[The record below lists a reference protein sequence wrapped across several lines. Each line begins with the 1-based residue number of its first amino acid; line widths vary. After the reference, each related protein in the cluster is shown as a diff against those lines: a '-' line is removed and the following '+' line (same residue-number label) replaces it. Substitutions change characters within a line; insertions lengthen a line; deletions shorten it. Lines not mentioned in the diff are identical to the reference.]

1 MALTDSPIQPP
12 NRPKKPFTFNDMM
25 LLVLGVPLI
34 LCWLAFACYVIY
46 SGIQDDTG
54 LVQENLDF
62 YVALIAIIGS
72 PALLFMNSVLESW
85 KGEQAAELAALPTRI
100 ESELTN
106 ASAFLT
112 HGKELE
118 MVRVAHENEQAALRQ
133 KHDLDMDEYNTKKGK
148 KGV

>member
-1 MALTDSPIQPP
+1 MALTDSPNKPP

-25 LLVLGVPLI
+25 LLILGVPLI
-34 LCWLAFACYVIY
+34 LSWLGFACYVIY

-54 LVQENLDF
+54 QVQDNLDF
-62 YVALIAIIGS
+62 YVALIAIVGS

-85 KGEQAAELAALPTRI
+85 KGEQAAELGALPNRI
-100 ESELTN
+100 ESELQN
-106 ASAFLT
+106 SSAFLL

-118 MVRVAHENEQAALRQ
+118 MVRITHEHEQAALRQ